1 MNDCGNAEMRD
12 QLPDLLHGR
21 LDESAYA
28 VVTAHIETCVDCH
41 EELELLRA
49 VLSMAHARTPKIDIA
64 AIVRALPTP
73 SQIAIVAETVS
84 VSDVPASHSPVMVE
98 SVMTPAGAATPVAA
112 AAKVIV
118 EPKVV
123 PIASRRRV
131 WSDWRVAAAV
141 TLLVAGGSSAVL
153 LKRGPNV
160 DRTSIPITRTAVL
173 SQRAADSAPVAANSA
188 SSSVAGASVAANA
201 GSATPA
207 TVADA
212 DDRANTDLGNGNRL
226 GDLDEQQLQT
236 LLNKIDNLPAVPVTE
251 PEPVSLHVN
260 SQSSSEGA

>member
-21 LDESAYA
+21 LDELAYA
-28 VVTAHIETCVDCH
+28 VVAAHIETCVDCH

-73 SQIAIVAETVS
+73 SQIVIVAETVS

-98 SVMTPAGAATPVAA
+98 DVMTPAAAE
-112 AAKVIV
+112 AKAIV
-118 EPKVV
+118 DPRVV
-123 PIASRRRV
+123 PITSRRRV

-160 DRTSIPITRTAVL
+160 YRTSIPITRTAVL
-173 SQRAADSAPVAANSA
+173 SQRAADSAPVATNSA

>member
-49 VLSMAHARTPKIDIA
+49 VLSMAHARAPKIDIA

-73 SQIAIVAETVS
+73 GQVVIVAETVS
-84 VSDVPASHSPVMVE
+84 VSDVPVSHSPLIAE
-98 SVMTPAGAATPVAA
+98 SVTAPVVAA
-112 AAKVIV
+112 EAKAMVDR
-118 EPKVV
+118 KVV

-141 TLLVAGGSSAVL
+141 TLLVAGGSSAVV

-160 DRTSIPITRTAVL
+160 DHTSVSAPVTRTAAV
-173 SQRAADSAPVAANSA
+173 AKGATDSAPSATNLSA
-188 SSSVAGASVAANA
+188 SSAAGAAVAVNA
-201 GSATPA
+201 SSATPA

-212 DDRANTDLGNGNRL
+212 DDRANTDMGNGNRL

-236 LLNKIDNLPAVPVTE
+236 LLNKIDNLPAVPLAE
-251 PEPVSLHVN
+251 PEPVSLHLS